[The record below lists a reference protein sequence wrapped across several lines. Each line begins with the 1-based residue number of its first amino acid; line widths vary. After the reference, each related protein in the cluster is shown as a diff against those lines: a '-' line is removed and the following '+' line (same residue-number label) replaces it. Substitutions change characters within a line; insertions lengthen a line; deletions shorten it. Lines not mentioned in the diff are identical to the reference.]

1 MRIIVESPG
10 ENTINIA
17 VPNWIVFNRII
28 ALVSATV
35 IKKHA
40 DNESWE
46 IKLSASQLTKLFRA
60 IRRAKCRHGKL
71 ELVSVESSDGEKVQ
85 ILL

>member
-28 ALVSATV
+28 AGKRDSYQ
-35 IKKHA
+35 KHA

-60 IRRAKCRHGKL
+60 IRRAKRRHGKL